1 MRDARD
7 EQAAFRAP
15 DHIKREWLALL
26 APPLAWALGLVA
38 KYALVPFV
46 CGSGDTIWTHL
57 VSIVTLAVAAGAG
70 VLAWG
75 LYQDAGREWPGESAQ
90 PVVRSRFMAALGV
103 LSAALFGI
111 AIVAQWIT
119 SAFLNPCMAI

>member
-1 MRDARD
+1 MREARD

-15 DHIKREWLALL
+15 DHIRREWLAFL
-26 APPLAWALGLVA
+26 APPLAWAFGLVA

-57 VSIVTLAVAAGAG
+57 VSIATLAVAVAAAF
-70 VLAWG
+70 LAWR
-75 LYQDAGREWPGESAQ
+75 LYQDAGGEWPGERAQ

-103 LSAALFGI
+103 LSGALFAI
-111 AIVAQWIT
+111 AITAQWIT

>member
-15 DHIKREWLALL
+15 SHIEREWLALL

-46 CGSGDTIWTHL
+46 CGSGDTIWTHV
-57 VSIVTLAVAAGAG
+57 VSIVTLAVATGAG

-90 PVVRSRFMAALGV
+90 PVVRSRFMAALGI
-103 LSAALFGI
+103 LSAVLFAI